1 MCVLSGLG
9 NVWLTS
15 GLRPH
20 PSTCVFGIQTPSP
33 GMLPAGSLAGM
44 GRVRW
49 GGPEPA
55 LTARAPQGGLAGHQ
69 DTGCG
74 FEPRTTATHCSGV
87 RVHGRRTDIGV
98 SGLPS
103 GGTAGEPGALIFSS
117 EKQLRPVAR
126 GPSPQR
132 WVESSRCPLSGSPA
146 SASSP
151 LKDPCP
157 G

>member
-1 MCVLSGLG
+1 
-9 NVWLTS
+9 
-15 GLRPH
+15 
-20 PSTCVFGIQTPSP
+20 
-33 GMLPAGSLAGM
+33 MLPAGSLAGM
-44 GRVRW
+44 GSVRW
-49 GGPEPA
+49 GGPDPA
-55 LTARAPQGGLAGHQ
+55 LTAWAPQGGLAGHQ

-74 FEPRTTATHCSGV
+74 FEPRTAATHCSGV
-87 RVHGRRTDIGV
+87 GAHGGRTDIGV

-103 GGTAGEPGALIFSS
+103 GGTAGEPSALIFSS
-117 EKQLRPVAR
+117 EKWLGPVAGR
-126 GPSPQR
+126 PSLQR